1 MRTPSEDLIRA
12 RKLLTVL
19 KPRQSLK
26 RPCDLRMRR
35 VFYNAAKDI
44 GIVIR
49 ALVTPETKGAA
60 LNERLFEVER
70 IA

>member
-12 RKLLTVL
+12 RKLLAAL

-26 RPCDLRMRR
+26 RPCSLRMLQ
-35 VFYNAAKDI
+35 VFYNAAKDV

-49 ALVTPETKGAA
+49 ALVTPETKGAD
-60 LNERLFEVER
+60 LGDRLFEVER

>member
-1 MRTPSEDLIRA
+1 
-12 RKLLTVL
+12 
-19 KPRQSLK
+19 
-26 RPCDLRMRR
+26 MRR